1 MEKPAEIVDLRSI
14 AKRLRELR
22 ARVALTQF
30 ELAAEVGIK
39 PLTFQT
45 WEEAT
50 SETSPENYARL
61 ARWYSERLDE
71 KISWEWIFFGLVPG
85 VDVQQMR
92 MEWREEMAN
101 QLTALRE
108 TLRAEITTEV
118 KAELG
123 LTQHPG

>member
-1 MEKPAEIVDLRSI
+1 MEKPAEIVDLRAI

-39 PLTFQT
+39 PRTYQT
-45 WEEAT
+45 WEEAA
-50 SETSPENYARL
+50 SETSPENYAKL

-71 KISWEWIFFGLVPG
+71 KIAWEWIFFGLVPG
-85 VDVQQMR
+85 LDVEQMR
-92 MEWREEMAN
+92 MEWREEMGN

-123 LTQHPG
+123 LTHQPG